1 MIIFD
6 FITTRTRIP
15 RKDLDEKKI
24 KPKRYSLKPLGDI
37 KETRAK
43 MNNYLQLLEE
53 ISTQV
58 ISLFIEPRVN
68 ILMYHNVEHTKTVV
82 KRTSEIAANY
92 HLSETELFILSAAAW
107 FHDTGQLMG
116 DADLHEHRGVILMK
130 KFLQTK
136 GLAKEVMNKIEG
148 CIYATRLPQNPKSL
162 LEEIVCDADTYNL
175 GTEAF
180 ITTDELLKKEF
191 ELRNMPIDNWE
202 EKTLKFLLSH
212 NYFTTY
218 CHALLNKG
226 REKNIDLVRYR
237 VKEKTGDIIIH
248 TG

>member
-6 FITTRTRIP
+6 FVSTRISC
-15 RKDLDEKKI
+15 KGLDEKKI
-24 KPKRYSLKPLGDI
+24 KPKTYFLTPLGDFR
-37 KETRAK
+37 EERAK
-43 MNNYLQLLEE
+43 MNNYLRLLEE

-68 ILMYHNVEHTKTVV
+68 ILRYHNVEHTKTVV

-107 FHDTGQLMG
+107 FHDTGQLIG

-136 GLAKEVMNKIEG
+136 GIVKDVMKKIEG
-148 CIYATRLPQNPKSL
+148 CIYATRLPQTPKSL

-180 ITTDELLKKEF
+180 IATDELLKKEF
-191 ELRNMPIDNWE
+191 ELRNMPINNWE

-212 NYFTTY
+212 NYFTNY
-218 CHALLNKG
+218 CQVLLNKG
-226 REKNIDLVRYR
+226 REKNINLVRYR
-237 VKEKTGDIIIH
+237 VKETNGDVMI
-248 TG
+248 